1 MLNQKAI
8 SPPLTGARPQSRDFL
23 GPVLIALGATVVV
36 AGVILPWVTLF
47 NGLTTVS
54 GMGADGFYLLG
65 VVAAFGLLTAF
76 HMQQGRPPAVRRLLA
91 ALGLVVVAVAVFDGW
106 RILSFVNSP
115 GALRPLALPQMGPG
129 TFVTGAGGILLVAG
143 ALSLPAIQGA
153 RLPEGIWP
161 RLLLAGLLGTP
172 AWIHFAIIGEHLGQ
186 TLLLGLGTAG
196 FGVVQ
201 ALLAVLIVARPRR
214 EYYAVAMVV
223 DAALIFF
230 YAYNVMIGLPF
241 AKPELFS
248 PGLLLGHGEAVGLRG
263 AVALTM
269 ELLGLGLA
277 FWLSGRGQG
286 AAAASAPV

>member
-1 MLNQKAI
+1 MLNPTTI
-8 SPPLTGARPQSRDFL
+8 SSAPARPHPQARDAAAL
-23 GPVLIALGATVVV
+23 LLIALGAAAVVV
-36 AGVILPWVTLF
+36 GVAIPWISLF
-47 NGLTTVS
+47 NGLTEVS

-65 VVAAFGLLTAF
+65 VTLSMVLLTAF
-76 HMQQGRPPAVRRLLA
+76 HLRQGRPLAVQRVLVG
-91 ALGLVVVAVAVFDGW
+91 LGSVVVAVAAFDAW
-106 RILSFVNSP
+106 RIMAFVNSP
-115 GALRPLALPQMGPG
+115 GALRPLAMPQVGPG
-129 TFVTGAGGILLVAG
+129 TFVTAAGGTLLVAG
-143 ALSLPAIQGA
+143 ALTVRSQRRASLPRGF
-153 RLPEGIWP
+153 WP
-161 RLLLAGLLGTP
+161 RLLLAGLLAVP

-201 ALLAVLIVARPRR
+201 AVLAILIVARPRR
-214 EYYAVAMVV
+214 EYYSAAIVM

-263 AVALTM
+263 GVSLSL

-277 FWLSGRGQG
+277 FWLSGRRQTR
-286 AAAASAPV
+286 AVARA